1 MVHGFDAR
9 LGQQRAAPRD
19 VHRRALVDVVRDFV
33 EARVRDKHEVDA
45 VAVRVEVV
53 HLRVGAAH
61 VERRVSAR
69 GSEFVVVV
77 VHRHH
82 SHHAVAALHES
93 LMR

>member
-1 MVHGFDAR
+1 M
-9 LGQQRAAPRD
+9 
-19 VHRRALVDVVRDFV
+19 RDFV

-45 VAVRVEVV
+45 VAVRVEIV

-61 VERRVSAR
+61 VERRVPAR
-69 GSEFVVVV
+69 RAQLVVVV

-93 LMR
+93 LRMIKMFAVRF